1 MIWNILTLL
10 FFVFTFTCIGFYLSL
25 LIDTESDELN
35 EDDND
40 ID

>member
-10 FFVFTFTCIGFYLSL
+10 FFVGTFTCLGFYLSL
-25 LIDTESDELN
+25 LIDLDN
-35 EDDND
+35 DNDNDND